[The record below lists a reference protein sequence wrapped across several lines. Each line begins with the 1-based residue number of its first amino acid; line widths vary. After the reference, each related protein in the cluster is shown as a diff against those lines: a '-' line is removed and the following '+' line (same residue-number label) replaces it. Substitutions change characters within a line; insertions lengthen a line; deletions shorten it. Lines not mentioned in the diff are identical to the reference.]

1 MNLKLY
7 KYICKQCDIILNS
20 KLATKNTIA
29 ISSLHVL
36 KEHPVL
42 MQKYLGKKENL
53 NLYQNDKTLFKIFN

>member
-20 KLATKNTIA
+20 NLATKNTIA

-42 MQKYLGKKENL
+42 MQKYLGK
-53 NLYQNDKTLFKIFN
+53 T